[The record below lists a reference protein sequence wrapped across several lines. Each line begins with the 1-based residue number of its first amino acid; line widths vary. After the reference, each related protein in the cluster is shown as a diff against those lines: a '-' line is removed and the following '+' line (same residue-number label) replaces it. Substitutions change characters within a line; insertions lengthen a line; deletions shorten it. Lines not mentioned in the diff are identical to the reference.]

1 MPPFAKSSSLD
12 YPCFTRTPKFH
23 CGFGDNEQLIN
34 CVKPQSVSKEQVLNA
49 ESLLCF
55 AEIILYPPCPHI
67 LASQL
72 GLEKNNSSGAGHQ
85 SQSNRNRFCPQI
97 LSHLPQQASVSA
109 YFHESYTGTQLMSL
123 GLIWVNGMLPFPAV
137 LHQEYSC
144 KINEEKL
151 AL

>member
-1 MPPFAKSSSLD
+1 MQDVDSTPGISDSKALFVAPRQCLRYFEMPPFAKRVHPWH

-72 GLEKNNSSGAGHQ
+72 GLEKNNSSGAGYQ
-85 SQSNRNRFCPQI
+85 SQRDRNRFSFPK
-97 LSHLPQQASVSA
+97 S
-109 YFHESYTGTQLMSL
+109 
-123 GLIWVNGMLPFPAV
+123 FPASHSKPRC
-137 LHQEYSC
+137 LPIFMNHTQEHS
-144 KINEEKL
+144 
-151 AL
+151 